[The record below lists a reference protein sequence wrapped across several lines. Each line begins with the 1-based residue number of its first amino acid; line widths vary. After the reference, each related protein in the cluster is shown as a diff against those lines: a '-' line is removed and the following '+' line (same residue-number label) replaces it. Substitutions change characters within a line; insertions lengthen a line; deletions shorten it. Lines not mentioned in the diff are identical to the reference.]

1 MPVKRTIIYVMS
13 DKRSGSTLLENILS
27 KSEETVS
34 VGELALLK
42 NHIFREGAGFRWDW
56 NCSCGSPVKECVF
69 WSKVLEGMNLDSP
82 AFNTKIRWNFKSNRT
97 LAGSILTQ
105 VFKGTLQNIDKYK
118 INADT
123 IHTLYA
129 IYRKIFDFTGKNF
142 IIDSSKNPVQAY
154 MLYRH
159 KPADIDVKI
168 IGLKRDLRAI
178 AASKRKWNN
187 LNNKDVNKSL
197 GWLLRNSFLYNKI
210 CSQVLKL
217 VNAEDKL
224 LISYEQLATDT
235 QPQLDKVVRKTGL
248 QPYKAPQYM
257 HVEDDDHT
265 IAGTPQRFTKKPIK
279 YDNSWEEAYNQKP
292 VLSFVGKIM
301 NKL

>member
-1 MPVKRTIIYVMS
+1 MPAKRTIIYVMS

-42 NHIFREGAGFRWDW
+42 NHIFREGAGYRWDW

-69 WSKVLEGMNLDSP
+69 WSKILEGIDIDAP
-82 AFNTKIRWNFKSNRT
+82 AFNTKIQWNFKSNRT
-97 LAGSILTQ
+97 LAGSFMPA
-105 VFKGTLQNIDKYK
+105 VFKTTLQHIDKRK
-118 INADT
+118 VNGDT
-123 IHTLYA
+123 MNTLYS
-129 IYRKIFDFTGKNF
+129 IYRKIFEVTGKRF

-154 MLYRH
+154 MLYKH
-159 KPADIDVKI
+159 KPDDIDVKI

-178 AASKRKWNN
+178 AASKRKWNVS
-187 LNNKDVNKSL
+187 NNKDTNKSL
-197 GWLLRNSFLYNKI
+197 GWLLRNSLLYYKI
-210 CSQVLKL
+210 CNQVLKL
-217 VNAEDKL
+217 VNEEDKL
-224 LISYEQLATDT
+224 QLSYEQLATHT
-235 QPQLDKVVRKTGL
+235 QLQLDKVVRKTGL
-248 QPYKAPQYM
+248 QPYKAPEYM
-257 HVEDDDHT
+257 HVEDDHT

-279 YDNSWEEAYNQKP
+279 YDNSWEEAYSKKP